1 MPWKTQQNH
10 LILQSIKEI
19 HSRGHCTWSE
29 LLRLA
34 QSLLIKITEYK
45 NQSLLLQLFGI
56 ARVLLSSIAG
66 GRGPVFGISIW
77 SRAAVGTV
85 SPGAFTRVV
94 IVFIRDLVLVV
105 FLCYDVCLRYERSR
119 SAVAWAR
126 ARHTMC
132 ERAGVPRATECPSQA
147 VCERCRRRPA
157 AS

>member
-85 SPGAFTRVV
+85 SPVAFTRVV